1 MPSRIASSFSQG
13 LASELQGSGVQV
25 TALLPGFTRTEFHDR
40 AGIKARQAAPDF
52 MWLDAD
58 KLVCDGLADVDK
70 GKILSIPGVQY
81 KIAAALLR
89 VVPRSIVRKPK
100 LVRRHRPNKD

>member
-1 MPSRIASSFSQG
+1 MTADMHATDA
-13 LASELQGSGVQV
+13 LANELHGTGVHAM
-25 TALLPGFTRTEFHDR
+25 ALCPGWVHTEFHDR

-58 KLVCDGLADVDK
+58 KLVSDGLADVDR

-81 KIAAALLR
+81 KIAAGLLR
-89 VVPRSIVRKPK
+89 VVPRSVVRKPK